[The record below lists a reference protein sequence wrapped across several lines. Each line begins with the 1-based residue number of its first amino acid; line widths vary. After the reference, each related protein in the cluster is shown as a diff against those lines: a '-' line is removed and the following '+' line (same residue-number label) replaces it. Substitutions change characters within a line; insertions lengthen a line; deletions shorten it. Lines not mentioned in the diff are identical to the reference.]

1 MYYFIFL
8 LLHEWIR
15 ARLVMHSNVTL
26 VHVLLPRTLFPE
38 HEITHEEKN
47 VLPGD
52 RVRTSAVW
60 KKGSTMASEERA
72 AKLHLR
78 FC

>member
-15 ARLVMHSNVTL
+15 ARLVMHSYVTPA
-26 VHVLLPRTLFPE
+26 HVLLPRTLYPE

-52 RVRTSAVW
+52 RVQTSALW
-60 KKGSTMASEERA
+60 KERSTMASEERA